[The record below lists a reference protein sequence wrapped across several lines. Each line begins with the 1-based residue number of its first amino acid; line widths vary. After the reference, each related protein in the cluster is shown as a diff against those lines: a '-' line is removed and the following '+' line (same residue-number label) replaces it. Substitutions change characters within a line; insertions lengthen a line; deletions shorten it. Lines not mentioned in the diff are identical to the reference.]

1 MLTKYSDVRAE
12 TTNAVEF
19 ANTQLRTVLWSA
31 WTLFVVAF
39 AFVHWQFDFAA
50 NRPSPIV
57 GLIIHTVLAGLVGLI
72 VMTVVEMR
80 LNPERFTDTPT
91 QGNNC

>member
-12 TTNAVEF
+12 TTNAVDF
-19 ANTQLRTVLWSA
+19 ANTQLHAVLWSA

-39 AFVHWQFDFAA
+39 AVVHWQIDVAA
-50 NRPSPIV
+50 NQPTPII

-72 VMTVVEMR
+72 VMTVVEIR
-80 LNPERFTDTPT
+80 LNPERFTDAPT
-91 QGNNC
+91 QGNDC